1 MFSAGFNRFFHCP
14 QSLGGRKMKFFRKAD
29 ELKTDEIQR
38 YVQWAVPKLD
48 EQASLCFSIK
58 EIAA

>member
-1 MFSAGFNRFFHCP
+1 
-14 QSLGGRKMKFFRKAD
+14 MKFFRKAD

-38 YVQWAVPKLD
+38 YVQWAVSKLD